1 MGERHK
7 KATHSCRFS
16 VCCLISD
23 FCPWNGLDGGESPKI
38 LLRRGMKSSS
48 LFSTLKCLV
57 TQREKKWKFPLRKQ
71 NLLDRFPSLPLI
83 LRDVQDSIF
92 CVHYRA
98 CWSLFDPV
106 LASGCNS
113 DLNGTGQGY
122 VQSVCSLHYAMMRW
136 LLRSLMSAGGTSSFF
151 TGVGNRVERLPLG
164 LNKSDTKNTC
174 GGNRSKPWIAQSL
187 QSGTFKIRINAGTVT
202 INNVEICL
210 GGDEFLQIK
219 LNEYDYILYECLR
232 PLTN

>member
-16 VCCLISD
+16 VLFDFRLLSVERPRRRRISKN
-23 FCPWNGLDGGESPKI
+23 PLKKRNEK
-38 LLRRGMKSSS
+38 LLS
-48 LFSTLKCLV
+48 LFHIKMSGDTE
-57 TQREKKWKFPLRKQ
+57 EKKWKFPLRKQ

-136 LLRSLMSAGGTSSFF
+136 LLRSLMSAGGTRSFF

-187 QSGTFKIRINAGTVT
+187 QSGTFKIRIK
-202 INNVEICL
+202 CWYR
-210 GGDEFLQIK
+210 DH
-219 LNEYDYILYECLR
+219 
-232 PLTN
+232 